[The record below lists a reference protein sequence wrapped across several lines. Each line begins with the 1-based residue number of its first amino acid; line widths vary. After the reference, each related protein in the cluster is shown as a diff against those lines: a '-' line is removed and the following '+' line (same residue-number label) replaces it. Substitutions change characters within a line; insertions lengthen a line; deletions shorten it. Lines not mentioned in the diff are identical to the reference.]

1 MAPNENLNRFC
12 PKKGVWT
19 NTFQKTIAHCFLMNF
34 KWFFHAKIFGW
45 CHSIFFVQIGILW
58 NIWTIFL
65 KMGVWGIFST
75 QFFHWVE
82 ICHQNV
88 KTWVNKKFVFYRVL
102 ICQSH
107 CNKTKIFVW
116 PGFHILM
123 TNLSS
128 GAKVEWKKYPHSHF
142 KENCPNIPKYSN
154 LDEKN
159 RMVSPK
165 YFCMKKSLK
174 IH

>member
-1 MAPNENLNRFC
+1 
-12 PKKGVWT
+12 
-19 NTFQKTIAHCFLMNF
+19 MNF
-34 KWFFHAKIFGW
+34 KGFFHAKIFGW
-45 CHSIFFVQIGILW
+45 YHSIFFVQIGILW

-75 QFFHWVE
+75 QFFPLSWNLSSE
-82 ICHQNV
+82 CENLGKQKN
-88 KTWVNKKFVFYRVL
+88 VFYRVL

-159 RMVSPK
+159 WIVSPK
-165 YFCMKKSLK
+165 YFCMKNSLK